1 MIHSYLTEKNVP
13 GQTLKLAC
21 LCVLWVLEYTY
32 SADSNV
38 VQLKKIQKVKHSQIL
53 QVFSCIFEKYFV
65 SNRKQRKGFY

>member
-38 VQLKKIQKVKHSQIL
+38 VQLKKKFK
-53 QVFSCIFEKYFV
+53 K
-65 SNRKQRKGFY
+65 